1 MNSHATSALRPTSDV
16 RQRAA
21 VKSSGQ
27 SRVQKAGPGAGSKSR
42 VHVKIAVRP
51 RKSVLDR
58 CQSAWYCPAKQQ
70 SRQQGEGTMSGMERA
85 TQRLKWV
92 QRVALALL
100 VVAGVVNYIDRATL
114 AVANPLIRE
123 ELGLSIADMGYLLS
137 AFLWAYAFA
146 QLPTGAMVDRLGPR
160 ALLTMGLSLWSLAQ
174 LLGGLVQNFGQFFG
188 ARVLLGVGEAPQFPT
203 GARVVRDWFN
213 QRDRGLATGVFNC
226 ASSLGTAIAV
236 PLLTYL
242 MLSFG
247 WRTMF
252 VIMGIAGLI
261 VAASWFALYRNPG
274 EVALTASENAY
285 RTQGDPPGQ
294 RTKVTF
300 GEWKLLFRFKTTWGM
315 IFGYFGC
322 IYLTWIYTAWLPGY
336 LEIERHM
343 SVKYTGWA
351 AAVPFACGVVGGVL
365 GGYIAAIALL
375 GTAVCTVA
383 AAYVSSNALA
393 IAFISVSLF
402 LVYVTSTCA
411 WALSSVAV
419 PTNCTA
425 SIGAVQNFGGY
436 LGGALAPT
444 VTGLIVQNTG
454 SFVPA
459 LVVGALIGV
468 ASAACYLFIVDQPI
482 TETEMDALSYPRG
495 APAGAQRPG

>member
-1 MNSHATSALRPTSDV
+1 MSEVEMATP
-16 RQRAA
+16 
-21 VKSSGQ
+21 
-27 SRVQKAGPGAGSKSR
+27 
-42 VHVKIAVRP
+42 
-51 RKSVLDR
+51 
-58 CQSAWYCPAKQQ
+58 
-70 SRQQGEGTMSGMERA
+70 
-85 TQRLKWV
+85 RLKTI

-100 VVAGVVNYIDRATL
+100 VVAGVVNYVDRATL

-137 AFLWAYAFA
+137 AFLWAYAFS

-160 ALLTMGLSLWSLAQ
+160 LLLGMGLTLWSFAQ
-174 LLGGLVQNFGQFFG
+174 LLGGLVRNFGEFFG
-188 ARVLLGVGEAPQFPT
+188 ARLLLGIGEAPQFPT

-226 ASSLGTAIAV
+226 ASSLGTAIAA

-247 WRTMF
+247 WRAMF

-261 VAASWFALYRNPG
+261 VAALWYLLYRNPRDLD
-274 EVALTASENAY
+274 LTAQENAY

-294 RTKVTF
+294 RTQVTF
-300 GEWKLLFRFKTTWGM
+300 REWKLLFRFRTTWGM

-351 AAVPFACGVVGGVL
+351 AAVPFACGVVGGLV
-365 GGYIAAIALL
+365 GGYFADILVRQGVEPLRSRRYPASIALL
-375 GTAVCTVA
+375 GTAACTVA
-383 AAYVSSNALA
+383 AAYVESNALA
-393 IAFISVSLF
+393 IAFISISLF
-402 LVYVTSTCA
+402 LLYVTSTCA

-444 VTGLIVQNTG
+444 VTGLIVQHTG

-468 ASAACYLFIVDQPI
+468 ISAGSYLLVVDQPI
-482 TETEMDALSYPRG
+482 TAAEMDAVSATKPV
-495 APAGAQRPG
+495 AA

>member
-1 MNSHATSALRPTSDV
+1 MSEIEQATSRLKTI
-16 RQRAA
+16 QRAA
-21 VKSSGQ
+21 
-27 SRVQKAGPGAGSKSR
+27 
-42 VHVKIAVRP
+42 
-51 RKSVLDR
+51 
-58 CQSAWYCPAKQQ
+58 
-70 SRQQGEGTMSGMERA
+70 
-85 TQRLKWV
+85 
-92 QRVALALL
+92 LAML

-123 ELGLSIADMGYLLS
+123 DLGLSIADMGYLLS

-160 ALLTMGLSLWSLAQ
+160 ILLSLGLSLWSFAQ
-174 LLGGLVQNFGQFFG
+174 LLGGLVQNFGQFFS
-188 ARVLLGVGEAPQFPT
+188 ARVLLGIGEAPQFPT

-213 QRDRGLATGVFNC
+213 QRDRGLATGIFNC

-236 PLLTYL
+236 PLLTFL
-242 MLSFG
+242 MLTFG
-247 WRTMF
+247 WRVMF
-252 VIMGIAGLI
+252 VIMGIAGLL
-261 VAASWFALYRNPG
+261 VAAVWFLLYRNPT
-274 EVALTASENAY
+274 EIALTAQENTH
-285 RTQGDPPGQ
+285 RVQGDPPGQ

-300 GEWKLLFRFKTTWGM
+300 REWKLLFRFRTTWGM
-315 IFGYFGC
+315 VFGYFGC

-365 GGYIAAIALL
+365 GGYIADILLRRGTAPLKSRRYPAAIALL
-375 GTAVCTVA
+375 GTSACTVA

-444 VTGLIVQNTG
+444 VTGLIVQKTG

-468 ASAACYLFIVDQPI
+468 ISAASYLFVVDQPI
-482 TETEMDALSYPRG
+482 TASDLEAMSDPDGAALRVGTSS
-495 APAGAQRPG
+495 QRAVEP

>member
-1 MNSHATSALRPTSDV
+1 MSGMLMATGRIKSI
-16 RQRAA
+16 QRAA
-21 VKSSGQ
+21 
-27 SRVQKAGPGAGSKSR
+27 
-42 VHVKIAVRP
+42 
-51 RKSVLDR
+51 
-58 CQSAWYCPAKQQ
+58 
-70 SRQQGEGTMSGMERA
+70 
-85 TQRLKWV
+85 
-92 QRVALALL
+92 LAML
-100 VVAGVVNYIDRATL
+100 VVAGMINYVDRATL

-123 ELGLSIADMGYLLS
+123 DLGLSIADMGYLLS
-137 AFLWAYAFA
+137 AFLWSYAFA
-146 QLPTGAMVDRLGPR
+146 QLPTGAMVDKLGPR
-160 ALLTMGLSLWSLAQ
+160 ILLTCGLSLWSLAQ
-174 LLGGLVQNFGQFFG
+174 LLGGLVQSFTQFFG
-188 ARVLLGVGEAPQFPT
+188 ARVLLGLGEAPQFPT

-247 WRTMF
+247 WRAMF
-252 VIMGIAGLI
+252 VIMGVAGLI
-261 VAASWFALYRNPG
+261 VAALWFLLYRNPG
-274 EVALTASENAY
+274 EIDLTATENAY

-294 RTKVTF
+294 RTKVTWR
-300 GEWKLLFRFKTTWGM
+300 EWKLLFRFRTTWGM

-365 GGYIAAIALL
+365 GGYIADILVRRGVEPLRSRRYPAAIALL
-375 GTAVCTVA
+375 GTAICTVA

-393 IAFISVSLF
+393 IAFISISLF

-425 SIGAVQNFGGY
+425 SIGAMQNFGGY

-444 VTGLIVQNTG
+444 VTGLIVQHTG

-459 LVVGALIGV
+459 LVVGAIIGL
-468 ASAACYLFIVDQPI
+468 ASAASYFFVVDQPI
-482 TETEMDALSYPRG
+482 TAANLDAVSQHGAAPLPARG
-495 APAGAQRPG
+495 A

>member
-1 MNSHATSALRPTSDV
+1 
-16 RQRAA
+16 
-21 VKSSGQ
+21 
-27 SRVQKAGPGAGSKSR
+27 
-42 VHVKIAVRP
+42 
-51 RKSVLDR
+51 
-58 CQSAWYCPAKQQ
+58 
-70 SRQQGEGTMSGMERA
+70 
-85 TQRLKWV
+85 
-92 QRVALALL
+92 LALL
-100 VVAGVVNYIDRATL
+100 VIAGVVNYIDRATL
-114 AVANPLIRE
+114 AVANPLIRN

-160 ALLTMGLSLWSLAQ
+160 ILLTMGLSLWSVAQ

-188 ARVLLGVGEAPQFPT
+188 ARVLLGLGEAPQFPT
-203 GARVVRDWFN
+203 AARVVRDWFN

-236 PLLTYL
+236 PLLTML
-242 MLSFG
+242 MLTFG
-247 WRTMF
+247 WRAMF
-252 VIMGIAGLI
+252 VIMGVAGLM
-261 VAASWFALYRNPG
+261 VAAAWCVLYRNPS
-274 EVALTASENAY
+274 EIALSAGENAY
-285 RTQGDPPGQ
+285 RTQGDPPGA
-294 RTKVTF
+294 RTKVSF
-300 GEWKLLFRFKTTWGM
+300 REWKLLFRFRTTWGM
-315 IFGYFGC
+315 IAGYFGC

-365 GGYIAAIALL
+365 GGYIADMLVRRGVEPLKSRRYPAAIALL
-375 GTAVCTVA
+375 GTAACTVA
-383 AAYVSSNALA
+383 AAYVESNALA
-393 IAFISVSLF
+393 IAFISISLF

-444 VTGLIVQNTG
+444 VTGLIVQHTG

-459 LVVGALIGV
+459 LVVGGLIGV
-468 ASAACYLFIVDQPI
+468 VSAGSYLFIVDQPI
-482 TETEMDALSYPRG
+482 TAADLDSEI
-495 APAGAQRPG
+495 GAQLGPVQGGRTGPA

>member
-1 MNSHATSALRPTSDV
+1 MPGIELATP
-16 RQRAA
+16 
-21 VKSSGQ
+21 
-27 SRVQKAGPGAGSKSR
+27 
-42 VHVKIAVRP
+42 
-51 RKSVLDR
+51 
-58 CQSAWYCPAKQQ
+58 
-70 SRQQGEGTMSGMERA
+70 
-85 TQRLKWV
+85 RLKII

-160 ALLTMGLSLWSLAQ
+160 ILLTMGLSLWSLAQ

-188 ARVLLGVGEAPQFPT
+188 ARVLLGIGEAPQFPT

-226 ASSLGTAIAV
+226 ASSLGTAIAA

-252 VIMGIAGLI
+252 VIMGVAGLI
-261 VAASWFALYRNPG
+261 VAAAWCLLYRNPD
-274 EVALTASENAY
+274 EVALEPRENAY

-300 GEWKLLFRFKTTWGM
+300 REWKLLFRFRTTWGM
-315 IFGYFGC
+315 VFGYFGC

-351 AAVPFACGVVGGVL
+351 AAVPFACGVVGGVF
-365 GGYIAAIALL
+365 GGYIADILVRRGVEPLKSRRYPASIALL
-375 GTAVCTVA
+375 GTAACTVA

-393 IAFISVSLF
+393 IAFISISLF

-444 VTGLIVQNTG
+444 VTGLIVQHTG

-468 ASAACYLFIVDQPI
+468 VSAASYLFVVDQPVTAADLEARTDI
-482 TETEMDALSYPRG
+482 KLDSPG
-495 APAGAQRPG
+495 SIPVQRN

>member
-1 MNSHATSALRPTSDV
+1 
-16 RQRAA
+16 
-21 VKSSGQ
+21 
-27 SRVQKAGPGAGSKSR
+27 
-42 VHVKIAVRP
+42 
-51 RKSVLDR
+51 
-58 CQSAWYCPAKQQ
+58 
-70 SRQQGEGTMSGMERA
+70 MSGTEPA
-85 TQRLKWV
+85 TARLKSV

-137 AFLWAYAFA
+137 AFLWAYAFS

-160 ALLTMGLSLWSLAQ
+160 ILLTMGLSLWSLAQ

-226 ASSLGTAIAV
+226 ASSLGTAIAA

-247 WRTMF
+247 WRVMF
-252 VIMGIAGLI
+252 VVMGVAGLI
-261 VAASWFALYRNPG
+261 VAALWGLLYRNPD
-274 EVALTASENAY
+274 EVALTPQENTY

-300 GEWKLLFRFKTTWGM
+300 REWKLLFRFRTTWGM

-351 AAVPFACGVVGGVL
+351 AAIPFAWGVVGGVL
-365 GGYIAAIALL
+365 GGYIADILVRRGVEPLRSRRYPAAIALL
-375 GTAVCTVA
+375 GTAICTVA

-393 IAFISVSLF
+393 ITFISISLF
-402 LVYVTSTCA
+402 LVYMTSTCA

-459 LVVGALIGV
+459 LVVGSLIGAV
-468 ASAACYLFIVDQPI
+468 SAGCYLFVVDQPI
-482 TETEMDALSYPRG
+482 TAADMDAASDAKIGPLGVSANPE
-495 APAGAQRPG
+495 QKL

>member
-1 MNSHATSALRPTSDV
+1 MTAIAKAT
-16 RQRAA
+16 
-21 VKSSGQ
+21 
-27 SRVQKAGPGAGSKSR
+27 
-42 VHVKIAVRP
+42 P
-51 RKSVLDR
+51 RLKSVQL
-58 CQSAWYCPAKQQ
+58 A
-70 SRQQGEGTMSGMERA
+70 
-85 TQRLKWV
+85 
-92 QRVALALL
+92 ALAML
-100 VVAGVVNYIDRATL
+100 VVAGVINYIDRATL

-123 ELGLSIADMGYLLS
+123 DLGLSIADMGYLLS
-137 AFLWAYAFA
+137 AFLWAYAFS
-146 QLPTGAMVDRLGPR
+146 QLPTGAMVDKVGPR
-160 ALLTMGLSLWSLAQ
+160 ILLALGLSLWSFAQ
-174 LLGGLVQNFGQFFG
+174 LLGGLVQSFGQFFG
-188 ARVLLGVGEAPQFPT
+188 ARLLLGIGEAPQFPT

-213 QRDRGLATGVFNC
+213 QRDRGLATGIFNC

-236 PLLTYL
+236 PLLTFL
-242 MLSFG
+242 MLAFG

-252 VIMGIAGLI
+252 VMMGAAGLMM
-261 VAASWFALYRNPG
+261 AAVWYLVYRNPD
-274 EVALTASENAY
+274 ELALTPEENTY

-294 RTKVTF
+294 QRTKVTF
-300 GEWKLLFRFKTTWGM
+300 REWKLLFRFRTTWGM

-336 LEIERHM
+336 LEIQRHM

-351 AAVPFACGVVGGVL
+351 AAIPFAWGVIGGVL
-365 GGYIAAIALL
+365 GGYIADRLVRRGVEPLKSRRYPAAIALL
-375 GTAVCTVA
+375 GTAACTVA
-383 AAYVSSNALA
+383 AAYVESNALA
-393 IAFISVSLF
+393 IAFISASLF

-444 VTGLIVQNTG
+444 VTGLIVQTTG

-468 ASAACYLFIVDQPI
+468 VSAASYLFIVDQPI
-482 TETEMDALSYPRG
+482 TAMDMDAISHPG
-495 APAGAQRPG
+495 ATALKAGATHTEIP

>member
-1 MNSHATSALRPTSDV
+1 
-16 RQRAA
+16 
-21 VKSSGQ
+21 
-27 SRVQKAGPGAGSKSR
+27 
-42 VHVKIAVRP
+42 
-51 RKSVLDR
+51 
-58 CQSAWYCPAKQQ
+58 
-70 SRQQGEGTMSGMERA
+70 
-85 TQRLKWV
+85 
-92 QRVALALL
+92 
-100 VVAGVVNYIDRATL
+100 
-114 AVANPLIRE
+114 
-123 ELGLSIADMGYLLS
+123 
-137 AFLWAYAFA
+137 
-146 QLPTGAMVDRLGPR
+146 
-160 ALLTMGLSLWSLAQ
+160 
-174 LLGGLVQNFGQFFG
+174 LGGLVQGFGQFFG
-188 ARVLLGVGEAPQFPT
+188 ARLLLGVGEAPQFPT
-203 GARVVRDWFN
+203 CARVVRDWFN
-213 QRDRGLATGVFNC
+213 QRDRGLATGFFNC

-236 PLLTYL
+236 PLLTFL

-252 VIMGIAGLI
+252 VVMGVAGL
-261 VAASWFALYRNPG
+261 VMAAVWYLVYRNPT
-274 EVALTASENAY
+274 ELALTPEENAY

-300 GEWKLLFRFKTTWGM
+300 REWKLLFRFRTTWGM

-336 LEIERHM
+336 LEIQRHM

-351 AAVPFACGVVGGVL
+351 AAIPFAWGVLGGVL
-365 GGYIAAIALL
+365 GGYIADMLVRRGVEPLKSRRYPAAIALL
-375 GTAVCTVA
+375 GTAACTVA
-383 AAYVSSNALA
+383 AAYVESDALA
-393 IAFISVSLF
+393 IAFISASLF

-444 VTGLIVQNTG
+444 VTGLIVQTTG

-468 ASAACYLFIVDQPI
+468 VSAASYFFVVDQPI
-482 TETEMDALSYPRG
+482 TAMDMDAISDPG
-495 APAGAQRPG
+495 AAVLKAGATKSDIP

>member
-1 MNSHATSALRPTSDV
+1 
-16 RQRAA
+16 
-21 VKSSGQ
+21 
-27 SRVQKAGPGAGSKSR
+27 
-42 VHVKIAVRP
+42 
-51 RKSVLDR
+51 
-58 CQSAWYCPAKQQ
+58 
-70 SRQQGEGTMSGMERA
+70 MSGTEQA
-85 TQRLKWV
+85 TARLKSV

-123 ELGLSIADMGYLLS
+123 DLGLSIADMGYLLS

-160 ALLTMGLSLWSLAQ
+160 LLLTMGLSLWSLAQ
-174 LLGGLVQNFGQFFG
+174 LLGGLVRNFGEFFG
-188 ARVLLGVGEAPQFPT
+188 ARILLGIGEAPQFPT

-247 WRTMF
+247 WRAMF

-261 VAASWFALYRNPG
+261 VAALWYVLYRNPDG
-274 EVALTASENAY
+274 VALTPQENAY

-300 GEWKLLFRFKTTWGM
+300 REWKLLFRFRTTWGM

-365 GGYIAAIALL
+365 GGYIADILVRRGVEPLKSRRYPAAIALL

-393 IAFISVSLF
+393 IAFISISLF

-444 VTGLIVQNTG
+444 VTGLIVQHTG

-459 LVVGALIGV
+459 LVVGSLIGAV
-468 ASAACYLFIVDQPI
+468 SAGCYLFVVDQPI
-482 TETEMDALSYPRG
+482 TAAEMDAVSEIGGLGVG
-495 APAGAQRPG
+495 ANPEQKL

>member
-1 MNSHATSALRPTSDV
+1 MSEEAMV
-16 RQRAA
+16 
-21 VKSSGQ
+21 GI
-27 SRVQKAGPGAGSKSR
+27 QKAT
-42 VHVKIAVRP
+42 P
-51 RKSVLDR
+51 RLKSV
-58 CQSAWYCPAKQQ
+58 QVA
-70 SRQQGEGTMSGMERA
+70 
-85 TQRLKWV
+85 
-92 QRVALALL
+92 ALAML
-100 VVAGVVNYIDRATL
+100 VMAGVINYIDRATL

-146 QLPTGAMVDRLGPR
+146 QLPTGAMVDKVGPR
-160 ALLTMGLSLWSLAQ
+160 ILLALGLSLWSLAQ
-174 LLGGLVQNFGQFFG
+174 LLGGLVQGFGQFFG
-188 ARVLLGVGEAPQFPT
+188 ARVLLGIGEAPQFPT

-213 QRDRGLATGVFNC
+213 QRDRGLATGIFNC
-226 ASSLGTAIAV
+226 ASSLGTAVAV
-236 PLLTYL
+236 PLLTFL
-242 MLSFG
+242 MLTFG
-247 WRTMF
+247 WRPMF
-252 VIMGIAGLI
+252 VFMGAAGL
-261 VAASWFALYRNPG
+261 VMAAVWYLVYRNPG
-274 EVALTASENAY
+274 EIALTPEENAY
-285 RTQGDPPGQ
+285 RTQGDPPGE

-300 GEWKLLFRFKTTWGM
+300 REWKLLFRFRTTWGM
-315 IFGYFGC
+315 ISGYFGC

-365 GGYIAAIALL
+365 GGYIADILVRRGVEPLRSRRYPAAIALL
-375 GTAVCTVA
+375 GTAACTVA
-383 AAYVSSNALA
+383 AAYVESNALA
-393 IAFISVSLF
+393 IAFISASLF

-425 SIGAVQNFGGY
+425 SIGAMQNFGGY

-444 VTGLIVQNTG
+444 VTGLIVQATG

-468 ASAACYLFIVDQPI
+468 VSAASYLFVVDQPI
-482 TETEMDALSYPRG
+482 TAMDMDAMSHPG
-495 APAGAQRPG
+495 AVTL